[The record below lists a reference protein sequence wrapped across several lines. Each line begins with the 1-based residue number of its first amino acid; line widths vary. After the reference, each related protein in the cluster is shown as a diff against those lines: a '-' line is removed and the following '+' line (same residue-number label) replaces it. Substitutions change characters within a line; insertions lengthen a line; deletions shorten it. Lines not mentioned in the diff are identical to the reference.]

1 LRLSPTAPDPL
12 RDAPLLAAAAL
23 LRGGRGNPL
32 LFLEEREDLRIEAG
46 DGGVREAAHAFL
58 RGLAGRGGPAGRF
71 EASVPDPSPR
81 DIAILARAVAS
92 GVALRGTAAG
102 SGVRPEATL
111 DPRAA
116 EEVLASLLTAAR
128 RAAGAGRASFTA
140 RWVAF
145 DQRIWVARP
154 GREVAADVRTGRR
167 VRLEVRVAA
176 RQLVGAAVGERALG
190 TGTVEGLDEL
200 AREVV
205 ERALV
210 RVGARRAPRGK
221 LPVVFAPGTGGIL
234 IHELAGHAVEAD
246 TVRRSASALGAAK
259 GQVAPRHVRIVDDP
273 RRGRAPWRMDDE
285 GEQARA
291 VVLVRG
297 GRIAGLLHD
306 QRSAAASG
314 ALPTGHGRRSSYQ
327 EPVRPRMGCTFLAPG
342 NHDAAEA
349 LEGVA
354 RGVYVRRMESA
365 STDTSTGEMTLRVT
379 DADLVHR
386 GRLDAPLEPFLLTLT
401 MREALSSLEKI
412 ASDLAFDTC
421 IGSCM
426 RDGQPLATSVG
437 APTFRIGLTT
447 VIS

>member
-1 LRLSPTAPDPL
+1 MHLSPAASDDL
-12 RDAPLLAAAAL
+12 WEAPLLSAAAL

-58 RGLAGRGGPAGRF
+58 CGLAGRGGPAGRF
-71 EASVPDPSPR
+71 EASVPDPLPR
-81 DIAILARAVAS
+81 DAAILARAIGA
-92 GVALRGTAAG
+92 GVAPRRRATH
-102 SGVRPEATL
+102 SRVRPEATL

-116 EEVLASLLTAAR
+116 EEVVASLLAAAR
-128 RAAGAGRASFTA
+128 QAVGPVRASFNA

-154 GREVAADVRTGRR
+154 GREVASDVRVGRR
-167 VRLEVRVAA
+167 VRLEVRVAM
-176 RQLVGAAVGERALG
+176 RQGVGAAVGEEAFG
-190 TGTVEGLDEL
+190 PGPVQGLDEL
-200 AREVV
+200 ARRVA
-205 ERALV
+205 ERALL
-210 RVGARRAPRGK
+210 RVGARRAPPGR

-234 IHELAGHAVEAD
+234 IHELAGHALEAD
-246 TVRRSASALGAAK
+246 TVHRGASALGAAE
-259 GQVAPRHVRIVDDP
+259 GRVAPRPVRIVDDP
-273 RRGRAPWRMDDE
+273 RRGRAPWRVDDE
-285 GEQARA
+285 GEQASA

-297 GRIAGLLHD
+297 GRVAGLLHD

-342 NHDAAEA
+342 SHDAADA

-354 RGVYVRRMESA
+354 RGVYVRRMEAA
-365 STDTSTGEMTLRVT
+365 STDPSTGEMTLRVT

-386 GRLDAPLEPFLLTLT
+386 GRLDVPLEPFLLTLT
-401 MREALSSLEKI
+401 MREALSSFERI